1 MWNAV
6 EGKLAM
12 NRGERI
18 ALALGC
24 ALWLVAGMVAA
35 QEPTSPVDAASP
47 SQPPAEAKPS
57 ESKAI
62 EAKPVA
68 PAMPPDS
75 ARLDPDQRSPLDAIP
90 TAVRY
95 LPNKLGELVP
105 VLANATWE
113 NYVEF
118 ITNPPSS
125 KREAAPAAAVS
136 SIELTGEADDE
147 RALLTARIIV
157 RLRQAN
163 EYVRVPLQLNEAVLT
178 KWEYTGEGQQIPGD
192 KDRDRG
198 YVWWFRG
205 MGPHQLDLTLSV
217 PIRRQL
223 PTRRLLLSLPTSP
236 VAKLKLTVPH
246 RSATA
251 KAGDQTPLEIT
262 AVEGGKTQ
270 FEAFGLGSRVDGLS
284 PRVELSWQPA
294 PVASPIESSLESN
307 TTILAHIDTDAV
319 LLDVQQRVQ
328 ALQGTFT
335 SFAVL
340 LPAGAEVLTL
350 DGDDSPTQ
358 RPDLNAPNRVIVS
371 LEKPTAGPVRLHWTV
386 RLPAAEKPGLTL
398 NGFDV
403 QGARKQSGEIG
414 LAPHDGLRLS
424 SKPQSKDANV
434 LRIDAGSLRSA
445 AGTAPV
451 TRAYRFLSQ
460 PFHLVVEVEKN
471 VPYFLV
477 EPKLYVSAAVHQ
489 LNLDAILQY
498 QVYRDSLSEV
508 TIQWP
513 DWKARGWL
521 IDGIDPPGLVEALS
535 IDKDSDDIQLR
546 LVKRQSAAFQIRLR
560 ARRPLKG
567 PDDTAL
573 TLPRA
578 KASSPPTVSLVVA
591 NAENVETELTALGQT
606 LLRPTPAMT
615 LEQAALPDS
624 LRGLKWSGYRIDS
637 KEQDVSLRIV
647 PQQRRLRMESASDA
661 VWQNDR
667 IQVVQRITC
676 DVAYERLTQLKLKVP
691 RELSAER
698 VRFFAERDLE
708 LNAEWSDDADPVM
721 RLVRLT
727 LPEPKI
733 GRFEVQARFFV
744 RVADNMAADIEG
756 TVVIPVVQSGD
767 EPFLQTRFSLA
778 RSEWFEATAGTAIWK
793 PLPLRPEAWLWAI
806 DGSLPEFVLTMT
818 RARGSANGT
827 ARVSKGLITAVV
839 GQSGVGQFR
848 AQFRIATRSLSLN
861 MTLPQQAE
869 LTQVSWDRT
878 LLTPGS
884 DVVEQPAGSRKF
896 TLRLPESTRL
906 PESSS
911 SVGSNPSNS
920 SSRATD
926 HLLTID
932 YELRCL
938 APAGGIDAVELVS
951 PQLPQS
957 SWMAEVVWQVVLP
970 ADRHVCT
977 YPSSATPMFRWRR
990 QGLFWYRL
998 SDPSPSQLRQRIGA
1012 DSGPPSLTAAEIDSP
1027 ELAGNLYAFSQFG
1040 APRTL
1045 SFHTMSRPLI
1055 VLFGA
1060 GLSLLAGFAMLRI
1073 PALRHVL
1080 TVLIAGLLLATIGLW
1095 HAAPLELLLQP
1106 MVVGLVFPTV
1116 AVLIESWFRHRDVS
1130 TILTLPSPE
1139 QLSAAHA
1146 SSQDSLIE
1154 ASGSAPTLMR
1164 FPPHDSRDGIR
1175 TESGSGVS

>member
-1 MWNAV
+1 MI
-6 EGKLAM
+6 
-12 NRGERI
+12 RGERF
-18 ALALGC
+18 ALATGC
-24 ALWLVAGMVAA
+24 ALWLFATGVASA
-35 QEPTSPVDAASP
+35 QEPPPPAETASP
-47 SQPPAEAKPS
+47 SQPRTELPTELKPI
-57 ESKAI
+57 ESKA
-62 EAKPVA
+62 VG
-68 PAMPPDS
+68 PAVPLDS
-75 ARLDPDQRSPLDAIP
+75 AKSDTDKRSPLDSIP

-113 NYVEF
+113 SYVEF
-118 ITNPPSS
+118 IANPPSA
-125 KREAAPAAAVS
+125 KREAAPAAVVS
-136 SIELTGEADDE
+136 SIELSGEADDE

-178 KWEYTGEGQQIPGD
+178 KWEYTGDGQQIPGE

-205 MGPHQLDLTLSV
+205 VGPHQLDLTLSV

-294 PVASPIESSLESN
+294 PVASPVESSLESN

-386 RLPAAEKPGLTL
+386 RLPAAEKRGLTL
-398 NGFDV
+398 DGFDV

-460 PFHLVVEVEKN
+460 PFHLVVGVEQN
-471 VPYFLV
+471 EAYFLV

-489 LNLDAILQY
+489 LNLDAVLQY

-535 IDKDSDDIQLR
+535 FDKDSDDIRLR

-578 KASSPPTVSLVVA
+578 MASSSPAVTLIVA

-606 LLRPTPAMT
+606 LLRPTTAMT

-624 LRGLKWSGYRIDS
+624 LRGLKWSGYRVDS
-637 KEQDVSLRIV
+637 NEQDVSLRIV
-647 PQQRRLRMESASDA
+647 PQQRRLRMESSSDA

-667 IQVVQRITC
+667 IPVVQRITC

-698 VRFFAERDLE
+698 VRFFAERDVE
-708 LNAEWSDDADPVM
+708 LNAEWSDDADPLT

-744 RVADNMAADIEG
+744 RVADNVAAEVEG

-767 EPFLQTRFSLA
+767 EPFSQTRFSLA

-806 DGSLPEFVLTMT
+806 DGSLPEFVLKMT
-818 RARGSANGT
+818 RSRGSANGT
-827 ARVSKGLITAVV
+827 ARVSKGLVTAVV
-839 GQSGVGQFR
+839 GQSGMGQFR

-896 TLRLPESTRL
+896 TLRLPES
-906 PESSS
+906 SSF
-911 SVGSNPSNS
+911 VGSNPSNS
-920 SSRATD
+920 SSRAAD

-1012 DSGPPSLTAAEIDSP
+1012 DSGPPSMTAAEIDSP

-1045 SFHTMSRPLI
+1045 SFRAMSRPLI

-1106 MVVGLVFPTV
+1106 MVVGLIFPTV
-1116 AVLIESWFRHRDVS
+1116 AVLIESWFRRRDVS

>member
-1 MWNAV
+1 MSNAA

-12 NRGERI
+12 HRGERF
-18 ALALGC
+18 ALALGW
-24 ALWLVAGMVAA
+24 ALWLVAGVGSS
-35 QEPTSPVDAASP
+35 QEPTPPADAASP
-47 SQPPAEAKPS
+47 PKPAA
-57 ESKAI
+57 AL
-62 EAKPVA
+62 
-68 PAMPPDS
+68 AMPPDS
-75 ARLDPDQRSPLDAIP
+75 PQPDPDKRSPLDAIP
-90 TAVRY
+90 VAVRY
-95 LPNKLGELVP
+95 LPNKLGELIP

-113 NYVEF
+113 SYVEF
-118 ITNPPSS
+118 ITNPPSA
-125 KREAAPAAAVS
+125 KRETAPAAAVS

-147 RALLTARIIV
+147 RALLTARVIV

-178 KWEYTGEGQQIPGD
+178 KFEYTGEGQQIPGD

-198 YVWWFRG
+198 YIWWFRG
-205 MGPHQLDLTLSV
+205 VGPHQLDLTLSV

-246 RSATA
+246 RAATA
-251 KAGDQTPLEIT
+251 KVGDQTPLEIT
-262 AVEGGKTQ
+262 AIAGDKTQ

-284 PRVELSWQPA
+284 PRIELNWQPA
-294 PVASPIESSLESN
+294 PVASPTESSLESN
-307 TTILAHIDTDAV
+307 TTILAHVDVDAV

-358 RPDLNAPNRVIVS
+358 RPDPATPNRVIVS

-386 RLPAAEKPGLTL
+386 RLPAAEKRRLKL
-398 NGFDV
+398 DGFDV

-424 SKPQSKDANV
+424 SNSQSRDANI
-434 LRIDAGSLRSA
+434 LRIDAGSLRTS

-460 PFHLVVEVEKN
+460 PFHLIVGVEPIEA
-471 VPYFLV
+471 YYLV
-477 EPKLYVSAAVHQ
+477 EPKLHVSAAVHQ
-489 LNLDAILQY
+489 LNLEAVLQY
-498 QVYRDSLSEV
+498 QVFRDSLSEV
-508 TIQWP
+508 TIHWP

-535 IDKDSDDIQLR
+535 LDEDRNDIRLR
-546 LVKRQSAAFQIRLR
+546 LVKRQNAAFQIRLR

-578 KASSPPTVSLVVA
+578 KASSLPTVSLIVA
-591 NAENVETELTALGQT
+591 NAENVETELTALGET

-615 LEQAALPDS
+615 LEQAALPES

-637 KEQDVSLRIV
+637 DEQEVSLRIV

-691 RELSAER
+691 RDLSAER
-698 VRFFAERDLE
+698 VRFFAERDVE
-708 LNAEWSDDADPVM
+708 LNAEWSEDADPQM

-744 RVADNMAADIEG
+744 RIPDEMAAVVEG
-756 TVVIPVVQSGD
+756 TVAMPIVQSGD
-767 EPFLQTRFSLA
+767 EAFSQSRFSLA
-778 RSEWFEATAGTAIWK
+778 RTEWFEAAAGTATWK

-806 DGSLPEFVLTMT
+806 DGSSPEFVLKLT
-818 RARGSANGT
+818 RSRGSANGT

-839 GQSGVGQFR
+839 RQSGVGQFR
-848 AQFRIATRSLSLN
+848 AQFRVETRSLSLN

-869 LTQVSWDRT
+869 LTQVFWDRT
-878 LLTPGS
+878 PLAPGS

-896 TLRLPESTRL
+896 TLRLPD
-906 PESSS
+906 
-911 SVGSNPSNS
+911 
-920 SSRATD
+920 SSRAVDSSGSTDASLLKSTPHAHD

-938 APAGGIDAVELVS
+938 TPGGGVDAVELVS
-951 PQLPQS
+951 PQLPQG

-970 ADRHVCT
+970 TDRHVFT

-998 SDPSPSQLRQRIGA
+998 SDPGPSQLRQRIGA
-1012 DSGPPSLTAAEIDSP
+1012 DSGPPSMTAAEIDSP

-1040 APRTL
+1040 APRAL
-1045 SFHTMSRPLI
+1045 SFQAMSRPMI

-1080 TVLIAGLLLATIGLW
+1080 TILVVGLLLATVGLW

-1106 MVVGLVFPTV
+1106 MVVGLIFPTA
-1116 AVLIESWFRHRDVS
+1116 AVLIESWFRRRDLGTV
-1130 TILTLPSPE
+1130 LTLPTPE
-1139 QLSAAHA
+1139 ELSAAHA
-1146 SSQDSLIE
+1146 SSLDSFVG
-1154 ASGSAPTLMR
+1154 ASGSSPTLMR

-1175 TESGSGVS
+1175 ADAGSGVS